1 MKKTLLVVFLV
12 LAALSAHAETAE
24 WVFIAA
30 DEYGIEYYID
40 KSSIQQ
46 EGPYVRAWSKM
57 IQQEGPYV
65 RAWSKMMAPKEGTL
79 EDRLYAFDV
88 VHHEEYDCAE
98 RKIRSLKTISYFR
111 DGTYV
116 EAGSGPFSWKRVEPD
131 SVEEKQMRL
140 VCGF

>member
-40 KSSIQQ
+40 KSS
-46 EGPYVRAWSKM
+46 

>member
-57 IQQEGPYV
+57 
-65 RAWSKMMAPKEGTL
+65 MAPKEGTL

-98 RKIRSLKTISYFR
+98 RKIRSLKTISYPGNASSLIR
-111 DGTYV
+111 
-116 EAGSGPFSWKRVEPD
+116 
-131 SVEEKQMRL
+131 
-140 VCGF
+140 

>member
-1 MKKTLLVVFLV
+1 MKKTLIVVFLV

-24 WVFIAA
+24 WVFISA

-40 KSSIQQ
+40 KSS
-46 EGPYVRAWSKM
+46 